1 MWVDKYGF
9 EIFEPTEDSLSNTDR
24 WVEDKPKEEIKPKVE
39 VPKKPKNDY
48 LF

>member
-9 EIFEPTEDSLSNTDR
+9 EIFDPTEDSLNETDH
-24 WVEDKPKEEIKPKVE
+24 WIEDKEPVKTVTESKKE
-39 VPKKPKNDY
+39 KPKNDY